1 MLLLEPLIPIKIV
14 TLDGVLFNLVRA
26 SDDQTLYWQYDG
38 YLFRPSRRDNVE
50 RMPVKFY
57 CEELFSRRRERLIE
71 APPERNHIR
80 KIEHYLYE
88 YREEDLQC

>member
-14 TLDGVLFNLVRA
+14 TLDGVPFNLVRA
-26 SDDQTLYWQYDG
+26 SDDQTLYWQYV
-38 YLFRPSRRDNVE
+38 RPSRRCKAE
-50 RMPVKFY
+50 RMPVKFA
-57 CEELFSRRRERLIE
+57 CEEVFNRRERLIE

-88 YREEDLQC
+88 YREEDLL

>member
-1 MLLLEPLIPIKIV
+1 MLLLEPLTSIKIV

-26 SDDQTLYWQYDG
+26 PDDQILYWQYIH
-38 YLFRPSRRDNVE
+38 PARRCKAE
-50 RMPVKFY
+50 RMPAKFF
-57 CEELFSRRRERLIE
+57 CEELFSRRERLIE

-88 YREEDLQC
+88 YREDDLL

>member
-26 SDDQTLYWQYDG
+26 SDDQILYWQYIH
-38 YLFRPSRRDNVE
+38 PARRCKTE
-50 RMPVKFY
+50 RMPVKFV
-57 CEELFSRRRERLIE
+57 CEEFFSRRERLIE
-71 APPERNHIR
+71 APAERNHIR

-88 YREEDLQC
+88 YREEDLL

>member
-1 MLLLEPLIPIKIV
+1 MLLLEPLLSVKIV
-14 TLDGVLFNLVRA
+14 TLDDVPFNLVRA
-26 SDDQTLYWQYDG
+26 SDDQVLYWQYV
-38 YLFRPSRRDNVE
+38 RPSRRDNVE